1 MVPAGFTQR
10 ALGRAIDLAILTLLI
25 VLALTPFN
33 EGDSLDAPPLFL
45 VAVLV
50 AVLAYE
56 IVPVYLRGQTPG
68 KLIARTRIVRAD
80 ALDAPEAVTGLTLTW
95 WQAFVRWAPV
105 CVVWALGGVYP
116 PLAVVAMA
124 ALYLSALA
132 DVGGRSVLDKLA
144 GTRVVRSVVTAPP
157 A

>member
-33 EGDSLDAPPLFL
+33 EDDSLDAPPLFL
-45 VAVLV
+45 VAVLA

-68 KLIARTRIVRAD
+68 KLIARTRIVRVD
-80 ALDAPEAVTGLTLTW
+80 GGGSLTW

-144 GTRVVRSVVTAPP
+144 GTRVVRSAVTAPP